1 MKDNPCQ
8 VLDPKDLSQE
18 RFDEILED
26 ILYEQRASQLLAIS
40 GIYEILAE
48 HYNNEVLKRWEA
60 EEEEDAFDAYEG
72 RLWADHGPDFAET
85 Y

>member
-60 EEEEDAFDAYEG
+60 EEEDAFDAYEG